1 VHLPKIHDALGS
13 IHYIIAKRDR
23 KRKEDR
29 ERDRERVNMR

>member
-1 VHLPKIHDALGS
+1 LPRIHEALGS
-13 IHYIIAKRDR
+13 IFTFIAKRDR